1 MKNKERGLVIKSQK
15 CPIHQAHPAL
25 VIDSDRFTIRCCCIF
40 LTRQYI
46 SKLETKL
53 KGLTF
58 ETIVN
63 NWENNLFIN
72 ELQTNRTI
80 APGDAINTMLTI
92 KKVQEQ

>member
-58 ETIVN
+58 ETILN
-63 NWENNLFIN
+63 NWENDLFIN
-72 ELQTNRTI
+72 ELQTSRTI
-80 APGDAINTMLTI
+80 VPGDAINTMLTI